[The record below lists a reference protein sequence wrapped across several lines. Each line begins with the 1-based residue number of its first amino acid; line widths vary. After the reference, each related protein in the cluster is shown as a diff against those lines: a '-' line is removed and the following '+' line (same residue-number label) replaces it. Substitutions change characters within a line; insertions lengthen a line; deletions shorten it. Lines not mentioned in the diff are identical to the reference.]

1 MKKTML
7 LIGAV
12 GAMMLAGGCA
22 KGHQASPN
30 LGAVSDQSEKGCTKA
45 CCSKDKA
52 ALGAVS
58 GETCSEKKECCSKDK
73 AALGAVSGET
83 CSEKKECCSK
93 DKAALGAVSGSTC
106 SEQKDG
112 ASKCS
117 SAK

>member
-58 GETCSEKKECCSKDK
+58 G
-73 AALGAVSGET
+73 
-83 CSEKKECCSK
+83 
-93 DKAALGAVSGSTC
+93 STC